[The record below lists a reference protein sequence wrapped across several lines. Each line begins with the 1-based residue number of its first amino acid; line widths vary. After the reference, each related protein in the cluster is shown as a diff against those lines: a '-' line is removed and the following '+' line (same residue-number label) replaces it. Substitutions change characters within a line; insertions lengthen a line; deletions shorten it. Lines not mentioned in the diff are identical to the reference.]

1 MMTKEEIAVLLL
13 LASGLDRFVIVN
25 DVTTDAWMRALEDH
39 DVTFLQAEQAC
50 INHYTGMDAGR
61 PFSVAHVVAL
71 VAVDNRSTAQAIE
84 ADVRSAKARG
94 LVEKSWP
101 ERELLPAEIRAQLAV
116 ARDESRATAQALP
129 IEAGGSWDA

>member
-1 MMTKEEIAVLLL
+1 MMSKAEIGKLLL
-13 LASGLDRFVIVN
+13 LASGLDRFVQV
-25 DVTTDAWMRALEDH
+25 DTVTVDAWWRVLSEH
-39 DVTFLQAEQAC
+39 DGTYEMAESAC
-50 INHYTGMDAGR
+50 IAHYTGPDAGR
-61 PFSVAHVVAL
+61 PFSVAHVVAV
-71 VAVDNRSTAQAIE
+71 VASGNRSAQASIE

-94 LVEKSWP
+94 MVSRDWP